1 MTKKHALSISAGVF
15 SVVVAYA
22 FFAGLWILLSDQAM
36 WLLFSDQAT
45 LERVSMA
52 KGWTFVAI
60 TTLLLYFLVRR
71 LVGQLVAAHQRE
83 LAFERERELP
93 PPMLVAIANA
103 SSDAIF
109 AKDSQGRYLLF
120 NPAASRFVGKPEE
133 EALGHDDRD
142 LFPADQAEMLMAA
155 GRRVMESGQT
165 ETSEEVLDTP
175 EGMKVFLATK
185 GPLRDELGRTFGIFG
200 ISRDITA
207 RKNAEALLYVSQERL
222 RLLLDHAP
230 AALAMFD
237 REMRY
242 LEVSRRWR
250 EDYFLG
256 GRDIIGHSHY
266 EVFPEISD
274 AWKAVHKRAL
284 AGETVSADEERFA
297 RHDGTVQWL
306 RWEVRPWRGRDG
318 AIGGIVIFSED
329 ITRRKVADEE
339 LVRRN
344 AELERFA
351 RAATE
356 RELRMIALKREVN
369 ALARRCGQQA
379 PYDVSFAD
387 EPAAGKTP

>member
-1 MTKKHALSISAGVF
+1 MTRKHASSISAGVF

-22 FFAGLWILLSDQAM
+22 FFAGLWILLSDEAM
-36 WLLFSDQAT
+36 WLLFSDQTT

-83 LAFERERELP
+83 LAFERGQKQP

-109 AKDSQGRYLLF
+109 AKDSEGRYLLF
-120 NPAASRFVGKPEE
+120 NPAASRFVGKLPE

-142 LFPADQAEMLMAA
+142 LFPADQAAMLMAA

-165 ETSEEVLDTP
+165 ETNEEVLDTP
-175 EGMKVFLATK
+175 EGTKVFLATK
-185 GPLRDELGRTFGIFG
+185 GPLRDELGGTFGIFG

-207 RKNAEALLYVSQERL
+207 RKKAEALLYESQERL

-237 REMRY
+237 KEMRY

-266 EVFPEISD
+266 EVFPEIPD

-284 AGETVSADEERFA
+284 AGETISADEERFE
-297 RHDGTVQWL
+297 RQDGTAQWL

-329 ITRRKVADEE
+329 ITRRKAADEE

-351 RAATE
+351 RVATE

-369 ALARRCGQQA
+369 ALARQCGQQA

-387 EPAAGKTP
+387 EAAAEKAP

>member
-1 MTKKHALSISAGVF
+1 MTRKHASSISAGVF

-83 LAFERERELP
+83 LAFEREREQP

-109 AKDSQGRYLLF
+109 AKDSEGRYLLF

-256 GRDIIGHSHY
+256 AGTSSATATTRY
-266 EVFPEISD
+266 FP
-274 AWKAVHKRAL
+274 
-284 AGETVSADEERFA
+284 RF
-297 RHDGTVQWL
+297 RTPG
-306 RWEVRPWRGRDG
+306 
-318 AIGGIVIFSED
+318 
-329 ITRRKVADEE
+329 
-339 LVRRN
+339 
-344 AELERFA
+344 
-351 RAATE
+351 
-356 RELRMIALKREVN
+356 
-369 ALARRCGQQA
+369 RRCTSARWPGRPSLPTRSVSRATTA
-379 PYDVSFAD
+379 PCSGC
-387 EPAAGKTP
+387 AGKCALGVDAMARSAASSSSVRTSPVAKAPTKNCCGATPNSNASPARQQSASCA

>member
-1 MTKKHALSISAGVF
+1 MTRKHASSISAGVF

-36 WLLFSDQAT
+36 WLLFSDQTT

-83 LAFERERELP
+83 LAFERERERP

-109 AKDSQGRYLLF
+109 AKDSEGRYLLF
-120 NPAASRFVGKPEE
+120 DPAAGRFVGKQPE

-175 EGMKVFLATK
+175 EGTKVFLATK

-207 RKNAEALLYVSQERL
+207 RKNAEALLYESQERL

-230 AALAMFD
+230 VALAMFD

-256 GRDIIGHSHY
+256 GMDIIDHSHY
-266 EVFPEISD
+266 EIFPEIPD
-274 AWKAVHKRAL
+274 AWKAVHQRAL
-284 AGETVSADEERFA
+284 AGETISADEERFA

-329 ITRRKVADEE
+329 ITGRKVADEE

-369 ALARRCGQQA
+369 ALARQCGQQA

-387 EPAAGKTP
+387 EPAGKAP